1 MCVSLD
7 GQARCRA
14 PEQQPCPSQ
23 TASPSPARHWSTGTF
38 PRSRRSRGSG
48 RSWPSGRRMSTSSA
62 RCSASRR
69 RCPTW
74 QARLRSPSRRPRER
88 AAASTF
94 LGSSSRSCAVSARS
108 RTSGGCSTGRPGPTT
123 TSCSTTWPVLRS
135 RRGRYRRTSAGS
147 PGSSS
152 YRAPVPR
159 PAPRPRHAAAGCR
172 RPPEGRLRAAR
183 AQHRRVHDG
192 RLLGRDPVTRA
203 AAADAADQLFG

>member
-108 RTSGGCSTGRPGPTT
+108 RTSGGCSKGRPGTDYDVVLDDVAGAPFAPWSVSSDFRRITGQLELPRT
-123 TSCSTTWPVLRS
+123 GSTTCATPTPRSCWVPASTRRPSPSGSGTAPSRS
-135 RRGRYRRTSAGS
+135 RWTST
-147 PGSSS
+147 
-152 YRAPVPR
+152 R
-159 PAPRPRHAAAGCR
+159 P
-172 RPPEGRLRAAR
+172 
-183 AQHRRVHDG
+183 
-192 RLLGRDPVTRA
+192 
-203 AAADAADQLFG
+203 